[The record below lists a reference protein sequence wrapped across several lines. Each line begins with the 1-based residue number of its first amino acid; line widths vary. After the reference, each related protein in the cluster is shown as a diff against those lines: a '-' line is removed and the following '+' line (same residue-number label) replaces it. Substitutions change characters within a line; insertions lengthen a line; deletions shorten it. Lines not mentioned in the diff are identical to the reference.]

1 MTLKRSFILL
11 GLAVLVLGLAACE
24 LSASTPPPTT
34 LTSEGPMSTLQSQL
48 EANATQT
55 AAAGGGAVLPTL
67 APLPPTSTPEA
78 QEGGGQQA
86 QPTQGAQPTQ
96 APTAK
101 PKTPKP
107 TKPPVVV
114 ATSTPGIP
122 KNYTLHEGEY
132 PYCIARRFNVDQNQL
147 LSLNGLSVDSHP
159 PAGTTLKIPQTGDPF
174 ISERALR
181 EHPAT
186 YTVQEG
192 ESVYDI
198 ACKFGDVSPESII
211 AANNIENPDKD
222 LKAGRKIDIP

>member
-1 MTLKRSFILL
+1 MTLKRILILL
-11 GLAVLVLGLAACE
+11 GLAVLVLSLAACE

-48 EANATQT
+48 EAIATQT
-55 AAAGGGAVLPTL
+55 AAAGGGVALPTL

-78 QEGGGQQA
+78 QEGGGQQ
-86 QPTQGAQPTQ
+86 QPTQAAQPTQ
-96 APTAK
+96 APTKK

-107 TKPPVVV
+107 TNPPVVV

-122 KNYTLHEGEY
+122 KNYTLHDGET
-132 PYCIARRFNVDQNQL
+132 PYCIARRFDVDQNEL
-147 LSLNGLSVDSHP
+147 LSLNGLSINTIVSV
-159 PAGTTLKIPQTGDPF
+159 GTTLKIPQTGNPF

-192 ESVYDI
+192 ESVYEI